1 MASYRRTA
9 LKSFSLANNA
19 YIAATVT
26 FYTVDLTT
34 GERTGTLATL
44 WDAPTNGNAVSN
56 PYTLDASGKVMQ
68 PLYFDEPI
76 IAVVGST
83 SLETHATGIELPTA
97 GQYRGDWVA
106 STSYLS
112 GDLVTDGA
120 AGLNTGNIY
129 IATADHSASVLWAT
143 DLALYWELVVNIGGA
158 LSAAENATNSAAAAA
173 DSEDAAALSATEAA
187 TYLSTVTSATSV
199 AIGSGTKTF
208 VVAALRQFQVGQAV
222 IASDQDNP
230 TTKRMQGIVTAWD
243 DGLLE
248 LEIEVDSDGVIGSG
262 TVAAW
267 NISIAGMQGVPG
279 IIEDG
284 DKGDITVSGAGTAW
298 TVKSG
303 VIDRD
308 NLTASAREIDST
320 AMIPASVTV
329 RDYIVGYYNETI
341 TLAGGDMQSSTG
353 TGTIELY
360 LSPDTTSASGTL
372 ITGGSFSVSTT
383 VDENAFTASNTVLA
397 GTPRW
402 VIAKVTAATGLQNVA
417 INVTE
422 RR

>member
-34 GERTGTLATL
+34 GERTSTLATL

-158 LSAAENATNSAAAAA
+158 LNAADEAAVSAAAAA
-173 DSEDAAALSATEAA
+173 SSEDAAVLAAIEAA
-187 TYLSTVTSATSV
+187 TYLATVTSASSV
-199 AIGSGTKTF
+199 ALGSGTKTF
-208 VVAALRQFQVGQAV
+208 VVDALRQFQVGQAV
-222 IASDQDNP
+222 IASDQANP
-230 TTKRMQGIVTAWD
+230 ATKRMQGTVTAWD
-243 DGLLE
+243 DDTLE
-248 LEIEVDSDGVIGSG
+248 LEIEVDSGGVVGSG
-262 TVAAW
+262 TVSAW
-267 NISIAGMQGVPG
+267 NISVAGLQGAPG

-284 DKGDITVSGAGTAW
+284 DKGDITVSSGGTVW
-298 TVKSG
+298 TIDSG
-303 VIDRD
+303 VVDRD
-308 NLTASAREIDST
+308 NLTTAAREIDST
-320 AMIPASVTV
+320 ALIPSNVTV
-329 RDYIVGYYNETI
+329 GEYIVGYYNETLTI
-341 TLAGGDMQSSTG
+341 AAGDMQSGAG
-353 TGTIELY
+353 TGTIDLY
-360 LSPDTTSASGTL
+360 LSTDGTVAGGTI

-383 VDENAFTASNTVLA
+383 VDENAFTTANTITA

-402 VIAKVTAATGLQNVA
+402 VVADVTAATGLQNVV